1 MRHCPQMGIIATIM
15 IGFIVGWVARFFK
28 PGDDSMGFFMTSFVG
43 IGGAF
48 LGSYLGQ
55 AFGIYQVGEPIGF
68 IGAVIG
74 AMIVLAMI
82 KSFSGKRS
90 G

>member
-1 MRHCPQMGIIATIM
+1 MGIIGTII
-15 IGFIVGWVARFFK
+15 IGFIVGWVARILK
-28 PGDDSMGFFMTSFVG
+28 PGDDSMGFFMTAAVG

-55 AFGIYQVGEPIGF
+55 AFGIYHVGEPIGF

-74 AMIVLAMI
+74 AMLVLAVL
-82 KSFSGKRS
+82 KYFSRKR
-90 G
+90 